1 MLLSTYAYHFNNLLI
16 KSQVFIEKRN
26 IYGRIGLVG
35 GVEMPLMLLGLVLV
49 VGLFIYYLLS
59 TSSGAIASREA
70 KEAKKNGDKDD
81 DDNVIFLPNDL
92 EKEKLK
98 RKFDKFDKPKH

>member
-1 MLLSTYAYHFNNLLI
+1 
-16 KSQVFIEKRN
+16 
-26 IYGRIGLVG
+26 
-35 GVEMPLMLLGLVLV
+35 MPLMLLGLVLV
-49 VGLFIYYLLS
+49 VGLFVYYLLS
-59 TSSGAIASREA
+59 TSSGAVASREA
-70 KEAKKNGDKDD
+70 KEAKKKEED

>member
-26 IYGRIGLVG
+26 NYGRIGLVG

-49 VGLFIYYLLS
+49 VGLFVYYLLS
-59 TSSGAIASREA
+59 TSSGAVASREA
-70 KEAKKNGDKDD
+70 KEAKKKEED